1 MAGSPSPD
9 DAIARLVHD
18 LRNPLNTIS
27 LNVELVSMEANEG
40 TPGALDDAL
49 SALQRAVVEL
59 ERGLEAL
66 EAHVAQ
72 RRSPADDRG

>member
-1 MAGSPSPD
+1 MAGSPRPD

-40 TPGALDDAL
+40 ASGALDEGL
-49 SALQRAVVEL
+49 SALERAVAEL

-66 EAHVAQ
+66 EAHVAH
-72 RRSPADDRG
+72 RRSSVDERD